1 MGSAL
6 MFRAIFA
13 MIADKADGAAN
24 GSHEERVIKGTKIA
38 LDDASKANWHLHT
51 LLYGLTQ
58 LLMDDVRGQPTEN
71 EQVQCS
77 GRPRARARRHPSLHR
92 HWPLTG
98 RGLTC
103 AEHPSPSS
111 VTLGIFGN
119 TLMYLLKYNCTRSF
133 RFGSLALVSESGAAL
148 TPAIS
153 ETRTSK
159 DHEPVSRDV

>member
-1 MGSAL
+1 
-6 MFRAIFA
+6 
-13 MIADKADGAAN
+13 
-24 GSHEERVIKGTKIA
+24 VIA
-38 LDDASKANWHLHT
+38 L
-51 LLYGLTQ
+51 
-58 LLMDDVRGQPTEN
+58 R
-71 EQVQCS
+71 
-77 GRPRARARRHPSLHR
+77 
-92 HWPLTG
+92 
-98 RGLTC
+98 LTC

-119 TLMYLLKYNCTRSF
+119 TLLEALMYLLKYNCTRSF